1 MMQRGGPLRPAAR
14 SLRIF
19 AMNLSKIF
27 PFRRLVSAPRL
38 RLVCIPYAGG
48 SAMLYR
54 NWASG
59 LPGTIDVCP
68 VELPGRGVRLGEPLI
83 TEMAEMAAH
92 LAAAIAELPGNLPLA
107 LFGHSMGARIAFEVG
122 RRLDGGVDD
131 RVDRRL
137 VHLFASGSPAPGM
150 RRDLFLDDPRP
161 SAELNDDEFR
171 RRLHHLGGTP
181 RQVLEHDELMAHI
194 LPIVRADFIL
204 IEAYRADP
212 EARLSCPITAF
223 AGAQD
228 PGAAEGDPAMVA
240 WRQRTT
246 GTSRIIGV
254 DAGHFFL
261 ESHRADLLRE
271 VANDL
276 SPWLA

>member
-1 MMQRGGPLRPAAR
+1 
-14 SLRIF
+14 
-19 AMNLSKIF
+19 MNLAKIF

-48 SAMLYR
+48 AAALYR
-54 NWASG
+54 SWAKD
-59 LPGTIDVCP
+59 LPPAIDVCP
-68 VELPGRGVRLGEPLI
+68 VELPGRGLRLGEPLI
-83 TEMAEMAAH
+83 TDMAAMAEH
-92 LAAAIAELPGNLPLA
+92 IAAAIAELPGNLPLA

-122 RRLDGGVDD
+122 RRIEARDGRDG
-131 RVDRRL
+131 RVDGRL

-181 RQVLEHDELMAHI
+181 RQVLEHDELMAHV

-204 IEAYRADP
+204 IESYRADP
-212 EARLSCPITAF
+212 DARLSCPLTAF

-228 PGAAEGDPAMVA
+228 PGASEGAPAMVS

-246 GTSRIIGV
+246 GKSRIVGV

-261 ESHRADLLRE
+261 ESHRATLLSEVTHDL
-271 VANDL
+271 A
-276 SPWLA
+276 PWLA